1 MFKGMVAFIA
11 LCFTVSLAA
20 DQNLPA
26 FYFGGHR
33 LFVGMPKTEAVAA
46 LSDCC
51 KLSPPA
57 DSENDKADAHTDSHF
72 IVSKQ
77 ESSQGMFG
85 TILFVDGKV
94 ARITRALDDKLDNYS
109 DDAVALARALDR
121 SLLRDTNGSSVT
133 VVVSE
138 EHERASNAD
147 AEILSLTF
155 PNGRSIEMQIVTLD
169 TPDKATGKRDSVTL
183 DEVLQ

>member
-1 MFKGMVAFIA
+1 MFKGTVALIA

-20 DQNLPA
+20 DQNPPA
-26 FYFGGHR
+26 LYFGGHR
-33 LFVGMPKTEAVAA
+33 LFVGMPKTEAVVA
-46 LSDCC
+46 LSECC
-51 KLSPPA
+51 TLSPPA
-57 DSENDKADAHTDSHF
+57 DSENEKAPDSHF

-77 ESSQGMFG
+77 KSSQGMLGSVF
-85 TILFVDGKV
+85 FVGGKV
-94 ARITRALDDKLDNYS
+94 ARITRALDDTLDNYS

-169 TPDKATGKRDSVTL
+169 TPDKMTGKRDSVTL
-183 DEVLQ
+183 DEALQ